1 MIHVCFGLH
10 DTDGRYSKFTGTT
23 ILSIFENTSSQ
34 VTAHILHDT
43 TLTQDNRE
51 KFLQLAT
58 RHNQRVEFHNVD
70 ELCPDEIKFLR
81 EKLADKIPMRLSIGM
96 FYRLLAKKILST
108 TTDRIIYLDSDIIVN
123 LDIDEL
129 WQVDLKNFPLAAVP
143 EIAATHDHMIKNNFI
158 IRAGIVVAE
167 DYFNSGVILFD
178 LSKLPTNFFADG
190 VRFLVNNP
198 RCSSPAQDILNA
210 FFAEN
215 YFKLDNHFDSF
226 VTCEEVRDYPAE
238 KKIYH
243 FGGHSVGLDMSD
255 GLQRLW
261 MDYFWRSPW
270 CDVQVIGNFY
280 EEFGNYDTEIK
291 NLLMNLSSSLIG
303 KKRAFITFAAYV
315 DAIKK
320 FFDASDKELLVI
332 ETFIDFN
339 ELIGAIK
346 KLRKKY
352 VFFSMVENFTIM
364 RDIFS
369 GIGLVENKDF
379 FNGLNFLAKS
389 HGYQFKSYRF
399 VKAM

>member
-10 DTDGRYSKFTGTT
+10 DADGRYSKFTGTT
-23 ILSIFENTSSQ
+23 ILSIFENTRAQ

-51 KFLQLAT
+51 KFLQLAA
-58 RHNQRVEFHNVD
+58 RYNQRVEFYNVD
-70 ELCPDEIKFLR
+70 ELCPDEIKILR
-81 EKLADKIPMRLSIGM
+81 DKLADKIRTRFSIGM
-96 FYRLLAKKILST
+96 FYRLLAKKNLST

-123 LDIDEL
+123 TDIDEL

-143 EIAATHDHMIKNNFI
+143 EI
-158 IRAGIVVAE
+158 VAIGE
-167 DYFNSGVILFD
+167 RLSRNKFLFKVGLVAVENYFNSGAVLFNLARVD
-178 LSKLPTNFFADG
+178 ENFFAAG
-190 VRFLVNNP
+190 VQFLVNNP
-198 RCSSPAQDILNA
+198 QCSSPDQDILNA

-215 YFKLDNHFDSF
+215 YLKLDGKFNAF
-226 VTCEEVRDYPAE
+226 VSTE
-238 KKIYH
+238 KFLKRPVANKIYH
-243 FGGHSVGLDMSD
+243 FASHCMGLDTTD
-255 GLQRLW
+255 AFNALW

-270 CDVQVIGNFY
+270 CDVQAIGNLY

-369 GIGLVENKDF
+369 DIGLVENKDF

-389 HGYQFKSYRF
+389 HGYRVSSYRF
-399 VKAM
+399 VKAL